1 MARPQK
7 PGLEYFP
14 LDVDIASD
22 EKVEYIEAKHGLIG
36 FAILIHLFAAIYRNG
51 YYMSWGERQQYVFSK
66 RVNVD
71 INTISMIVNDCINSD
86 LFDKNLFDKY
96 GILTS
101 NGIQS
106 RYLQACERR
115 KNISIIKEYLIALP
129 QDKVKSKI
137 SYILAPKNV
146 NVDINTN
153 SNDINADNNPTEQE
167 LMSAK
172 TPQSKVKESKVYIS
186 SSTTT
191 ENQID
196 LSDPDLGEV
205 ITSYSNNIH
214 PITPIEAEQL
224 ADLMNDCSKEFM
236 LEAIKRA
243 VVRGK
248 RSLGYIKS
256 ILDDWQVNGMDDG
269 KPKTTRFKSQ
279 PKKSTLSPALQGLK
293 EIMEGEDS
301 A

>member
-7 PGLEYFP
+7 SGLEYFP
-14 LDVDIASD
+14 LDVDIDND
-22 EKVEYIEAKHGLIG
+22 EKVAYVISRYGFQAFGLLIK
-36 FAILIHLFAAIYRNG
+36 ILMNIYRDG
-51 YYMSWGERQQYVFSK
+51 YYMMWTERQQYLFSYK
-66 RVNVD
+66 LNVD
-71 INTISMIVNDCINSD
+71 NEYAKTVVSAYINEGFFN
-86 LFDKNLFDKY
+86 KNIYEKY
-96 GILTS
+96 GVLTS
-101 NGIQS
+101 HGIQN
-106 RYLQACERR
+106 RYLQAVGRR
-115 KNISIIKEYLIALP
+115 AKVKIAKEYCLLDSSEI
-129 QDKVKSKI
+129 SKNSNI
-137 SYILAPKNV
+137 NIYSINV
-146 NVDINTN
+146 NNNEVIADINH
-153 SNDINADNNPTEQE
+153 TETTE
-167 LMSAK
+167 NHAK
-172 TPQSKVKESKVYIS
+172 STQSKVKESIYIS
-186 SSTTT
+186 SSTSKK
-191 ENQID
+191 QLD

-205 ITSYSNNIH
+205 ITAYSDNIH

-269 KPKTTRFKSQ
+269 KPKTTRFNKSQ
-279 PKKSTLSPALQGLK
+279 PKKSTLSPAMQGLK